1 VYFTRMSTAGAARR
15 KTISSPGR
23 RIWRPTAPRAPRP
36 RPTSSGCS
44 CTQAHIGSCGVC
56 ACRCPGAR
64 CGASRSSIRCAC
76 GSSMSLLASSRGRR
90 WSGFTCRRRAPPR
103 IFCVSCS
110 GVSRASSPERRGA
123 APRMSSPSHQPANIL
138 HPAFWLVAGEDA
150 VRPRARKNRNN
161 HAGALACTAFPLKR
175 CIMGVSSGTG
185 VAAPSNVFSNPGI
198 DFNQG
203 AIGIGGGQVNPV
215 RDTGAASITSMPDT
229 SGYPSGV
236 PGGLGSD
243 FFNGGGDVGTQ
254 LPSATNGSAPTSLGI
269 IGGGDVSSGSPL
281 GIFGTLGGN
290 TGGLGG
296 QIGNALGGGAGG
308 GGGGPGG
315 TLGGPLGGSGA

>member
-1 VYFTRMSTAGAARR
+1 LGPFQTTDQQDAAVQQI
-15 KTISSPGR
+15 TGTNNASDGWNDYINDYG
-23 RIWRPTAPRAPRP
+23 TV
-36 RPTSSGCS
+36 
-44 CTQAHIGSCGVC
+44 GSN
-56 ACRCPGAR
+56 
-64 CGASRSSIRCAC
+64 
-76 GSSMSLLASSRGRR
+76 GS
-90 WSGFTCRRRAPPR
+90 
-103 IFCVSCS
+103 VSF
-110 GVSRASSPERRGA
+110 PD
-123 APRMSSPSHQPANIL
+123 PANPSQTMTI
-138 HPAFWLVAGEDA
+138 DA
-150 VRPRARKNRNN
+150 AS
-161 HAGALACTAFPLKR
+161 ADAL
-175 CIMGVSSGTG
+175 SSGTG
-185 VAAPSNVFSNPGI
+185 VAAPLNAFSNPGI

-203 AIGIGGGQVNPV
+203 ANGIGGGQVNPV

-254 LPSATNGSAPTSLGI
+254 LPPATNGSAPTSLGI

-296 QIGNALGGGAGG
+296 QIGNGLGGGAGG

-315 TLGGPLGGSGA
+315 TLGGLLVFRLSISDQ